1 MTTPRVTEIAV
12 AMAPVEPDPFIA
24 APSRASAAQRR
35 LSEREARRPSTELVR
50 RMLRTRAGRRAR
62 RLSYAGGGSPVV
74 AARLPTV
81 MARRAARGTPSAARP
96 AWPRRAEAPASR

>member
-35 LSEREARRPSTELVR
+35 LSEREARERRTELV
-50 RMLRTRAGRRAR
+50 LRTMRVRAAQRAR
-62 RLSYAGGGSPVV
+62 GG
-74 AARLPTV
+74 
-81 MARRAARGTPSAARP
+81 
-96 AWPRRAEAPASR
+96 